1 MEPLGTHVSGAI
13 FAGAN
18 GDFITQEI
26 RDKNRILRSL
36 GINKV
41 IPAFTNRIG
50 DGNAVLIL

>member
-26 RDKNRILRSL
+26 RDKNRILGSL